1 MAKKLYIILAVL
13 CISIASFAQ
22 QRSYCEIVPLHLGK
36 YPIHGIAKHSNGNLS
51 PMFKPDS
58 ISYIEVKQTELN
70 IVVNNK
76 RNHNFQYTS
85 IPRSGIDYYM
95 WDNTIEADVPVFI
108 LYSKDEETKEKYF
121 GIFVRYNEKTEWVFT
136 YKAGTQITE

>member
-76 RNHNFQYTS
+76 KNHNFQYTS

-121 GIFVRYNEKTEWVFT
+121 GIFVRYNEKTECVFT
-136 YKAGTQITE
+136 YKAGTQITD

>member
-1 MAKKLYIILAVL
+1 MKAKLFIILSLLFV
-13 CISIASFAQ
+13 CISSIAQ

-36 YPIHGIAKHSNGNLS
+36 YPIFGIAKHSNGDLS

-121 GIFVRYNEKTEWVFT
+121 GIFVRYNENTEWVFT